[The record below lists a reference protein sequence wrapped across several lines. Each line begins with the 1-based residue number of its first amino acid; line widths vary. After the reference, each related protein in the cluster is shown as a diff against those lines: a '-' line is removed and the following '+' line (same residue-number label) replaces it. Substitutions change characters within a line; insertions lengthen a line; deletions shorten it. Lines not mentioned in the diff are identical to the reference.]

1 MNKPFRKDDKL
12 TQQDISR
19 YNGYI
24 WKFVAT
30 CFVIVLLLIVS
41 TALGLFGPLPSL
53 RELENPKSSQASSIL
68 ASDNTEIGKYYKDE
82 NRTTVPFSQISP
94 NVINALV
101 ATEDNHFYD
110 HSGIDF
116 WRSFTIIAYNLV
128 GSRQG
133 GSTLTQQLALNQFSE
148 ERRARG
154 FFARG
159 FQKLKELIIA
169 VRLEKHYT
177 KQEIITMYLNT
188 VPFGSNSFGI
198 SAAASTF
205 FNTTPDKL
213 TADQAAVLVAI
224 VNAPSRYSPVRHPED
239 ALSRRNFVLA
249 RMADEKFLNDA
260 EAKELQ
266 QKPLGIDF
274 HPVSHNEGLAP
285 YFREELRKTVRSI
298 LAAGNFV
305 KSDGTP
311 YDLNH
316 DGLRI
321 YTTIDAT
328 MQQYAEEAQ
337 KEWMRKLQH
346 QFNMEWKGVKL
357 SAKISNY
364 DVRIKQGMRESDR
377 YKQLKAE
384 EQSDEDI
391 LRNFN
396 TPDTLNLFTWKGS
409 IDTLMKPIDSVVY
422 CQMLLRNSLMS
433 MDPTTGYVKA
443 WVGGINFEHFK
454 NDQVKV
460 GARQVGS
467 TAKPF
472 TYATAIKNGYSPCY
486 RIDNAPI
493 TITGYGSADW
503 TPRNAGKATPGRI
516 TLKTALA
523 HSQNWVTARLMNEIT
538 PEPVVDMIKN
548 LGIKERVDPVPS
560 ICLGTFDATVM
571 EMTAAYSAFVNHG
584 VWTEPTYLLRIED
597 KNGNPIY
604 TNTPKVK
611 QVMDEEVA
619 YKMVD
624 MLRGVVDIKG
634 GTGNRVRWMFNLTGA
649 IGGKTGTTN
658 DNSDGWF
665 IGVTPK
671 LVTGIW
677 TGCEKRDFHFRS
689 LNNGEGSNSAL
700 PIFGLYMQKVYANQ
714 SLGIKKDLIF
724 ELPKNPLTS
733 PLDCDAYDQQTQGT
747 GEVEKKLGF

>member
-1 MNKPFRKDDKL
+1 MNRPFKKEDQL
-12 TQQDISR
+12 TQQDIRR

-41 TALGLFGPLPSL
+41 TAFGLFGPLPSL
-53 RELENPKSSQASSIL
+53 RELENPKSSQASEIL
-68 ASDNTEIGKYYKDE
+68 AADNSIIGKYYQGE
-82 NRTTVPFSQISP
+82 NRTSIPYSKISP
-94 NVINALV
+94 NVVNALV

-116 WRSFTIIAYNLV
+116 WRTFSIIGYNLV
-128 GSRQG
+128 GKKQG
-133 GSTLTQQLALNQFSE
+133 GSTITQQLALNQFSE
-148 ERRARG
+148 EGRAHG

-198 SAAASTF
+198 NAAANTF
-205 FNTTPDKL
+205 FNTTADKL
-213 TADQAAVLVAI
+213 TADQAALLVAV
-224 VNAPSRYSPVRHPED
+224 VNAPSRYSPIKNPKS
-239 ALSRRNFVLA
+239 ALNRRNFVLA
-249 RMADEKFLNDA
+249 RMAEEGKLSKT
-260 EAKELQ
+260 EANELQ
-266 QKPLGIDF
+266 QKPLGIDY

-285 YFREELRKTVRSI
+285 YFREELRKAVKAI
-298 LAAGNFV
+298 LANGNFV

-316 DGLRI
+316 DGLKI

-346 QFNMEWKGVKL
+346 QFNMDWKGAKPL
-357 SAKISNY
+357 SITKNY
-364 DVRIKQGMRESDR
+364 DLRIKQGMRESER
-377 YKQLKAE
+377 YRQLKVDGM
-384 EQSDEDI
+384 SDDDI
-391 LRNFN
+391 VKNFY
-396 TPDTLNLFTWKGS
+396 TPDKLNIFTWKGS
-409 IDTLMKPIDSVVY
+409 LDTLMKPIDSVAYV
-422 CQMLLRNSLMS
+422 QMLLRNSLMS
-433 MDPTTGYVKA
+433 MDPITGYVKA

-454 NDQVKV
+454 HDQVKV

-493 TITGYGSADW
+493 TITGYGSEPW
-503 TPRNAGKATPGRI
+503 TPRNAGKATPGKI

-538 PEPVVDMIKN
+538 PEPVVEMIKN
-548 LGIKERVDPVPS
+548 LGITEPVPEVPS

-604 TNTPKVK
+604 TNTPK
-611 QVMDEEVA
+611 
-619 YKMVD
+619 
-624 MLRGVVDIKG
+624 LSR
-634 GTGNRVRWMFNLTGA
+634 
-649 IGGKTGTTN
+649 
-658 DNSDGWF
+658 
-665 IGVTPK
+665 
-671 LVTGIW
+671 
-677 TGCEKRDFHFRS
+677 
-689 LNNGEGSNSAL
+689 
-700 PIFGLYMQKVYANQ
+700 
-714 SLGIKKDLIF
+714 
-724 ELPKNPLTS
+724 
-733 PLDCDAYDQQTQGT
+733 
-747 GEVEKKLGF
+747 

>member
-1 MNKPFRKDDKL
+1 MNRPIKKNDQL
-12 TQQDISR
+12 TQQDIRR

-30 CFVIVLLLIVS
+30 GFVIVVLLIGS
-41 TALGLFGPLPSL
+41 TSLGLFGPLPSL

-68 ASDNTEIGKYYKDE
+68 AADGSEFGKYYEGE
-82 NRTTVPFSQISP
+82 NRTTVTYSKISP
-94 NVINALV
+94 NAVNALV
-101 ATEDNHFYD
+101 ATEDNNFYN

-116 WRSFTIIAYNLV
+116 WRSFSIIAYNLI

-133 GSTLTQQLALNQFSE
+133 GSTITQQLALNQFSE
-148 ERRARG
+148 EGRAHG

-188 VPFGSNSFGI
+188 VPFGSNSYGI

-213 TADQAAVLVAI
+213 TPDQAALLIAVL
-224 VNAPSRYSPVRHPED
+224 NAPSRYSPVRHPES

-249 RMADEKFLNDA
+249 RMANEKFLSEA
-260 EAKELQ
+260 EASEFQ

-285 YFREELRKTVRSI
+285 YFREELRKTVKKI
-298 LAAGNFV
+298 LADGNFV

-321 YTTIDAT
+321 YTTIDAA
-328 MQQYAEEAQ
+328 MQQDAEDAQ
-337 KEWMRKLQH
+337 REWMRKLQH

-357 SAKISNY
+357 SAKIANY
-364 DVRIKQGMRESDR
+364 DVRIKQGMHESDR
-377 YKQLKAE
+377 YRQLKIE
-384 EQSDEDI
+384 GLSDDEI
-391 LRNFN
+391 VKNFY
-396 TPDTLNLFTWKGS
+396 TPDKLNLFTWKGN

-472 TYATAIKNGYSPCY
+472 TYATAIKNGFSPCNTY
-486 RIDNAPI
+486 PNSPI
-493 TITGYGSADW
+493 TISSPGAPDW
-503 TPRNAGKATPGRI
+503 TPRSAGKPVPGTL

-523 HSQNWVTARLMNEIT
+523 FSQNWVTARLMNDVG
-538 PEPVVDMIKN
+538 PAQVVEVIKS
-548 LGIKERVDPVPS
+548 LGIKETVPEVPS

-571 EMTAAYSAFVNHG
+571 EMTAAYSAFVNNG

-597 KNGNPIY
+597 KNGTLIY
-604 TNTPKVK
+604 SNTPIVK
-611 QVMDEEVA
+611 QVMDEQVA

-634 GTGNRVRWMFNLTGA
+634 GTGNRVRWMFDLTGP

-665 IGVTPK
+665 IGITPK

-689 LNNGEGSNSAL
+689 LNNGEGANSAL

-714 SLGIKKDLIF
+714 ALGIKKGIEF
-724 ELPKNPLTS
+724 PMPKDSLSS
-733 PLDCDAYDQQTQGT
+733 PLDCSAYNQEVQGT

>member
-1 MNKPFRKDDKL
+1 MNRPSKKNDQL
-12 TQQDISR
+12 TQQDIRR

-30 CFVIVLLLIVS
+30 CFVIVVLLILS
-41 TALGLFGPLPSL
+41 TSLGLFGPLPSL

-68 ASDNTEIGKYYKDE
+68 AADNSIIGKYYEGE
-82 NRTTVPFSQISP
+82 NRTIVPYSKISP
-94 NVINALV
+94 NVVNALV

-116 WRSFTIIAYNLV
+116 WRSFSIIAYNLV

-133 GSTLTQQLALNQFSE
+133 GSTITQQLARNLFSDE
-148 ERRARG
+148 ERAKG

-188 VPFGSNSFGI
+188 VDYGSHSNGV

-213 TADQAAVLVAI
+213 TPDQAALLVAV
-224 VNAPSRYSPVRHPED
+224 VNAPSYYAPVRHQER

-249 RMADEKFLNDA
+249 RMADEKFLSDN
-260 EAKELQ
+260 EVKELQ
-266 QKPLGIDF
+266 QKPLGIDY
-274 HPVSHNEGLAP
+274 HPVSHTEGLAP
-285 YFREELRKTVRSI
+285 YFREELRKTVKSI
-298 LAAGNFV
+298 LASGNFV

-316 DGLRI
+316 DGLKI

-328 MQQYAEEAQ
+328 MQQYAEDAQ
-337 KEWMRKLQH
+337 REWMRKLQH

-357 SAKISNY
+357 SAKVNNY
-364 DVRIKQGMRESDR
+364 DLRIKQGMRESER
-377 YKQLKAE
+377 YRQLKTDGLT
-384 EQSDEDI
+384 DEDI
-391 LRNFN
+391 VKNFY
-396 TPDTLNLFTWKGS
+396 TPDQLNIFTWKGS
-409 IDTLMKPIDSVVY
+409 LDTLMKPIDSVAY
-422 CQMLLRNSLMS
+422 AQMLLRNSLMS

-443 WVGGINFEHFK
+443 WVGGINFEHYK
-454 NDQVKV
+454 SDQVKV

-472 TYATAIKNGYSPCY
+472 TYATAIKNGYSPCMSLP
-486 RIDNAPI
+486 NTPI
-493 TITGYGSADW
+493 TITSPGAPDW
-503 TPRNAGKATPGRI
+503 TPRSAGKPIPGPL
-516 TLKTALA
+516 TLKSALA
-523 HSQNWVTARLMNEIT
+523 FSQNWVTARLMNEVT
-538 PEPVVDMIKN
+538 PQPVAEMIKS
-548 LGIKERVDPVPS
+548 LGIKEPVPEVPS
-560 ICLGTFDATVM
+560 ICLGVFDATVM

-597 KNGNPIY
+597 KNGTPIY

-624 MLRGVVDIKG
+624 MLQGVVDIKG
-634 GTGNRVRWMFNLTGA
+634 GTGNRVRWMFDLTGP

-689 LNNGEGSNSAL
+689 LNNGEGANSAL

-714 SLGIKKDLIF
+714 ALGIQKGIVFDP
-724 ELPKNPLTS
+724 PKNPLTS
-733 PLDCDAYDQQTQGT
+733 PLDCSAYNQEVQGT

>member
-1 MNKPFRKDDKL
+1 MNKPFRKNDQL
-12 TQQDISR
+12 TQQDIRR

-30 CFVIVLLLIVS
+30 CFAIVLLLIVS
-41 TALGLFGPLPSL
+41 TALGLFDPLPSL
-53 RELENPKSSQASSIL
+53 RELENPKSSQASSIR
-68 ASDNTEIGKYYKDE
+68 ASDNTEIGKYYQGQ
-82 NRTTVPFSQISP
+82 NRTTVGYSKIST

-116 WRSFTIIAYNLV
+116 WRTFSIIGYNLV
-128 GSRQG
+128 GKKQG
-133 GSTLTQQLALNQFSE
+133 GSTLTQQLALNQFSKDG
-148 ERRARG
+148 RAHG

-159 FQKLKELIIA
+159 FQKLSELIIA

-205 FNTTPDKL
+205 FNTTADKL
-213 TADQAAVLVAI
+213 TADQAALLVAV
-224 VNAPSRYSPVRHPED
+224 VNAPTRYSPVRHPES
-239 ALSRRNFVLA
+239 ALNRRNFVLA
-249 RMADEKFLNDA
+249 RMADEKYLSET
-260 EAKELQ
+260 EATELQ
-266 QKPLGIDF
+266 QKPLGIDY
-274 HPVSHNEGLAP
+274 HPVDHNDGLAP
-285 YFREELRKTVRSI
+285 YFREELKKTVTDI
-298 LAAGNFV
+298 LKQGNFV

-311 YDLNH
+311 YDLYH
-316 DGLRI
+316 DGLI
-321 YTTIDAT
+321 IHTTIDAS

-337 KEWMRKLQH
+337 REWMRKLQH

-357 SAKISNY
+357 SARISNY
-364 DVRIKQGMRESDR
+364 DVRIKQGIRESDR
-377 YKQLKAE
+377 YKQLKLE

-409 IDTLMKPIDSVVY
+409 IDTLMKPIDSVAY
-422 CQMLLRNSLMS
+422 AQMLLRNSLMS
-433 MDPTTGYVKA
+433 MDPTTGYIKA
-443 WVGGINFEHFK
+443 WVGGINFEHYK
-454 NDQVKV
+454 SDQVKV

-472 TYATAIKNGYSPCY
+472 TYATALKMGYSPCMKV
-486 RIDNAPI
+486 NNVPI
-493 TITGYGSADW
+493 TISGYGSADW
-503 TPRNAGKATPGRI
+503 TPRSAGKPVPGWI

-523 HSQNWVTARLMNEIT
+523 HSQNWVTAYVMNEIK
-538 PEPVVDMIKN
+538 PEPVVEMIKN
-548 LGIKERVDPVPS
+548 LGIKEQVDPVPS
-560 ICLGTFDATVM
+560 ICLGVFDATVM
-571 EMTAAYSAFVNHG
+571 EMTGAYSAFVNHG
-584 VWTEPTYLLRIED
+584 IWTEPTYLLRIED
-597 KNGNPIY
+597 KNGNLIY
-604 TNTPKVK
+604 SNTPKVK

-619 YKMVD
+619 YKMTD
-624 MLRGVVDIKG
+624 MLKGVVTEKG
-634 GTGNRVRWMFNLTGA
+634 GTGHRVQWMFNLNNP

-689 LNNGEGSNSAL
+689 LNSGEGANSAL

-714 SLGIKKDLIF
+714 ALGIKKDLDF
-724 ELPKNPLTS
+724 ELPKNSTGIN
-733 PLDCDAYDQQTQGT
+733 LDCNAYEQQTQGA